1 MLERNGLVGL
11 HILFQPSIAFHIET
25 SRLFCSAKQM
35 TGFYMKH
42 NTGLKWDISANNYP
56 FQVNNKKIRKGM
68 KYV

>member
-11 HILFQPSIAFHIET
+11 HILFHLSIAFHIET

-42 NTGLKWDISANNYP
+42 NTELK
-56 FQVNNKKIRKGM
+56 
-68 KYV
+68 